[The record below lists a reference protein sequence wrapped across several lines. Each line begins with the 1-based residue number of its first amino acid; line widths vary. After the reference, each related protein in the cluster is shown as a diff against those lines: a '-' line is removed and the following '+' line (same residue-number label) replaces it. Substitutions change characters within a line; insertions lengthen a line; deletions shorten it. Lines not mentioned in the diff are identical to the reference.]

1 MGKKFFAPGNGG
13 GGGGGAPGAPCPST
27 TLNKCWIVLTF
38 SWSKKPLFVMKFL
51 VINRLVFS
59 RFLNLRG
66 NLGIVKEKPT
76 RKTSFSRENFAW
88 RCFFEDN
95 GISIIISLEI
105 DVKTEVSIFEK
116 A

>member
-13 GGGGGAPGAPCPST
+13 WGGGGAPGAPCPST